1 MKSQIQTTDLQCEFQ
16 RLVEFFGKDWWL
28 EHQSNGVKNYISLQG
43 WIAPP
48 TFISPLHVI
57 ESQLIALQ
65 NTMPQR
71 DFKQICKRL
80 QNIYDFLSTQSE
92 IFIAHQII
100 QSGFGNLSYETNHGK
115 SDRKPDWTIS
125 LSGHSR

>member
-48 TFISPLHVI
+48 TFISPLHVTLLCENNI
-57 ESQLIALQ
+57 VIDGTQ
-65 NTMPQR
+65 N
-71 DFKQICKRL
+71 
-80 QNIYDFLSTQSE
+80 
-92 IFIAHQII
+92 
-100 QSGFGNLSYETNHGK
+100 
-115 SDRKPDWTIS
+115 W
-125 LSGHSR
+125 